1 MWCRPAQRSATDSD
15 EALKIFLQAV
25 LRDFF
30 GPPNNAKLLP
40 EQQWFN
46 SWLAFRQHGNAAP
59 SV

>member
-1 MWCRPAQRSATDSD
+1 M
-15 EALKIFLQAV
+15 KIFLQAV